1 MARGKHAAKA
11 EARNLERL
19 EAQVKSLSQ
28 DLQHYKDELRKAHKE
43 IARLTAIEDVFDS
56 TRDVIAELQRT
67 KQELADVHGRNLVL
81 NQRCRNWAQVI
92 MSEANREFALVN
104 RSMIQD
110 IIELG
115 YWSEDLSDNRQQ
127 RRSGL
132 TRGSMQK
139 AQNKARADTE
149 GWGTNG

>member
-11 EARNLERL
+11 EARNLDRL
-19 EAQVKSLSQ
+19 EAQVESLSQ
-28 DLQHYKDELRKAHKE
+28 DLQHHKNELRKAHRE

-81 NQRCRNWAQVI
+81 DQRCRSWAKAI
-92 MSEANREFALVN
+92 MSEANADFALVN
-104 RSMIQD
+104 RWMIQD
-110 IIELG
+110 IVELG
-115 YWSEDLSDNRQQ
+115 YWSQDLSRTRKG
-127 RRSGL
+127 RRAGL

-139 AQNKARADTE
+139 AQNKERADRE